1 MNLSKQIAVAGAL
14 VLTAGLMPAGV
25 ARGQSRDSGYS
36 VLNALQIARGSRIG
50 ATVQDVEESDK
61 KDVKSG
67 VVVETVDAGG
77 PADKAGIKAADT
89 IVEFDGDRVR
99 SVRQFQRLVQESAAG
114 RSVSV
119 AILRGGQRV
128 TVNLTPEQWGIGDD
142 FGYHV
147 LESPTIVRPAI
158 PTTPPAAPR
167 TPRPPPAPPAPPAFD
182 WFGGDGSLTIVSGRG
197 RLGIAA
203 ESISGQLAEYFGV
216 KEGALVKSVQD
227 DSAGAKAG
235 IKAGDVI
242 TSINGSKVYEPSDV
256 SRMVNR
262 LDEGAEFTVEIV
274 RDHKPLTL
282 KGKVESSQRRRSG
295 VRTDTN

>member
-1 MNLSKQIAVAGAL
+1 MNLSKQIALAGAL
-14 VLTAGLMPAGV
+14 VLTVGLTPAGV
-25 ARGQSRDSGYS
+25 AHGQSRDSGFS
-36 VLNALQIARGSRIG
+36 ILNALQIGRGSRIG

-158 PTTPPAAPR
+158 PPTPPAAPR
-167 TPRPPPAPPAPPAFD
+167 TPRPAPPTPPAFD

-197 RLGIAA
+197 RLGITT

-216 KEGALVKSVQD
+216 KDGALVKSVQD
-227 DSAGAKAG
+227 DSAFAKAG

-262 LDEGAEFTVEIV
+262 LDEGAELTVEIV
-274 RDHKPLTL
+274 RDHKPQTL
-282 KGKVESSQRRRSG
+282 KGKVEAIQRRRSG
-295 VRTDTN
+295 VRTDTH